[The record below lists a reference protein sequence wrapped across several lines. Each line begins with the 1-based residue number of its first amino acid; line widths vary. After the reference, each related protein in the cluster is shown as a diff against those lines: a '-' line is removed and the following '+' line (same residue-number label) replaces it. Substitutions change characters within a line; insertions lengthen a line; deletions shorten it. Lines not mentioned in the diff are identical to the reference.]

1 MIKNN
6 QPMDKL
12 DKLYDYLFHYNPYQ
26 KVWYAF
32 NKNDSTAYFN
42 GDRKIAIKNEDLDE
56 LVTDILMKY
65 QKKDAN

>member
-1 MIKNN
+1 M
-6 QPMDKL
+6 

-42 GDRKIAIKNEDLDE
+42 GNRKIAMKNEDLDE
-56 LVTDILMKY
+56 LVTDIMIKH
-65 QKKDAN
+65 KHDGKN